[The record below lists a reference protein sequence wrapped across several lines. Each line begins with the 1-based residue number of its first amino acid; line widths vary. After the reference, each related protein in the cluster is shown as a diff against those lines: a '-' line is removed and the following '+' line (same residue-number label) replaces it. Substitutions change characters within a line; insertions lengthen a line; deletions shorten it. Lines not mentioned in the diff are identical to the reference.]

1 MTDFNDLANRYIDAW
16 NEPDDHRRRKAVAQ
30 LWTENGSYTD
40 PLADVTGPAA
50 IDALIA
56 GVRAQF
62 SGHVFRLGGPVDAHH
77 DIARFTWEL
86 VPADGDE
93 ATVIGFD
100 VAAADPDGR
109 LRHVYGFLDKVPAA

>member
-16 NEPDDHRRRKAVAQ
+16 NEPGDQRGRTAVAE
-30 LWTENGSYTD
+30 LWTEHGSYTD

-62 SGHVFRLGGPVDAHH
+62 SGHVFRLGGAVDAHH
-77 DIARFTWEL
+77 DIAGFTWEL
-86 VPADGDE
+86 VPAGGDE

-100 VAAADPDGR
+100 VAAG
-109 LRHVYGFLDKVPAA
+109 